1 MVYKYYPIEGI
12 KEGLGP
18 GDQVPIRREVNE
30 WSMSKDPI
38 DQMQVN
44 LFLLAL
50 RRFQAVSPDSRD
62 SYFQIAGETRPT
74 MIIIG
79 NLQRHLIATQVFMA
93 CHTHPGTSPALLL
106 RKPIER
112 VTACMPIV
120 YFHSGIGRIC
130 CSTRYIYTFSV

>member
-79 NLQRHLIATQVFMA
+79 NLQRDLITPQVFMA
-93 CHTHPGTSPALLL
+93 CHTRLGTSPALPL